1 MDFYDKTG
9 FEFYKKEGE
18 YLLMNFNNRGKR
30 NRFDFQKDHYYTI
43 LEQCKPQRMNGVG
56 VWRREQR

>member
-30 NRFDFQKDHYYTI
+30 NRFDF
-43 LEQCKPQRMNGVG
+43 
-56 VWRREQR
+56 